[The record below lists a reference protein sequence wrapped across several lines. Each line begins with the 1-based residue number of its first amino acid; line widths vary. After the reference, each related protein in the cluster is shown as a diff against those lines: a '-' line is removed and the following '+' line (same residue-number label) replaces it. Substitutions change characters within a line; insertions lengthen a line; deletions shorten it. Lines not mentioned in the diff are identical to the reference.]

1 MKFADYLILTVVLV
15 WFVLAVRSVVKKR
28 GGCSCGGG
36 TSGTCMS
43 CRGKTGC
50 SSHCTCMSCDEK
62 KTVSHSTCCS
72 KEKTDRKQ
80 NDVRQK
86 NEEKMKNGN

>member
-1 MKFADYLILTVVLV
+1 MKFADYLILAVVLA

-43 CRGKTGC
+43 CHGKTEC
-50 SSHCTCMSCDEK
+50 SSRCACISCDEK
-62 KTVSHSTCCS
+62 KTVSHSACCQ
-72 KEKTDRKQ
+72 EKADRKQ
-80 NDVRQK
+80 DDVCRK
-86 NEEKMKNGN
+86 YEEKMKNGN